1 MEITYYGEIP
11 TYVGR
16 LKGLLASEDMRTKG
30 KAKISLENQNGFHY
44 AKTLTSKINKIG
56 ELGLKLEML
65 REEGL
70 EGLTIPFEGF
80 SSERKF
86 ALGEYASEEEIRNA
100 CRVLETYNALQ
111 SIQKMEDTDKRGLL
125 ETILREAE

>member
-30 KAKISLENQNGFHY
+30 KAKISLENQNGFYY

-65 REEGL
+65 R
-70 EGLTIPFEGF
+70 EGF